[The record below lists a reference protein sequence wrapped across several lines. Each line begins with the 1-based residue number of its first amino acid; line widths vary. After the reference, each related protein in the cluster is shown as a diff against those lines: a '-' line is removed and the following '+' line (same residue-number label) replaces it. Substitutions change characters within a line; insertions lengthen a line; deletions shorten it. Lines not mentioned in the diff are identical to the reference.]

1 MTEENITSR
10 MLKAQQWERAKGE
23 LRAMVALQG
32 SYLAGENVRRWLLL
46 DNRVERFIKDIE
58 GEGLQE

>member
-10 MLKAQQWERAKGE
+10 MLKAQQWGRAKGE

-32 SYLAGENVRRWLLL
+32 SYLAGENERRWLLL